1 VGRPRAYTEIV
12 ASIAIDDRLP
22 DPHEQASRLYEAH
35 SEWLLQYCLHQ
46 LRDHADAED
55 AVQVTFLYAF
65 RALRR
70 GVVPECERA
79 WLTTIAR
86 NVCHEQRRTRQRRP
100 ETADVEL
107 DRIALAR
114 PDHEEVG
121 FLDEVRAALAALPEN
136 QRRALLLRE
145 WQGLASSEIAS
156 ELELSEPATHALL
169 FRARRSF
176 ASALEASRR
185 SVAGLGLNVAVA
197 LHQVRAWLAT
207 LLEGATV
214 KAAVAT
220 TAAGV
225 VAGGVVLEQR
235 IESEK
240 TRPSVHPA
248 SAAVVTPTRRAAV
261 GPAVVAPEAKPGRTG
276 ASLRTKPPAGPGRRT
291 PAPQTAGT
299 STVQPVAP
307 ADDTIDS
314 SPLPPKPG
322 TEHPAEPPASA
333 SPNPPAPGPV
343 PPVPVPPVEPPPLPI
358 DLPPILGGDPL
369 PPIELPPP
377 LDELV
382 PPVELPPVEPPPLPP
397 LLP

>member
-1 VGRPRAYTEIV
+1 MV

-22 DPHEQASRLYEAH
+22 DPHEQASWLYETH
-35 SEWLLQYCLHQ
+35 SEWLLRYCLHQ
-46 LRDHADAED
+46 LGDHADAED
-55 AVQVTFLYAF
+55 AVQITFLYAF

-100 ETADVEL
+100 ETSDVEL

-121 FLDEVRAALAALPEN
+121 FLDEVCAALRTLPES

-145 WQGLASSEIAS
+145 WQGLASSEIA
-156 ELELSEPATHALL
+156 EQLELSEPATHALL

-185 SVAGLGLNVAVA
+185 SVAGLNVAAA
-197 LHQVRAWLAT
+197 LHQVRAWLAP

-225 VAGGVVLEQR
+225 VVGGVALEQR
-235 IESEK
+235 NDSER
-240 TRPSVHPA
+240 TRPSVRPAA
-248 SAAVVTPTRRAAV
+248 SAPVSSRPRFALVPPVVVSAEQRDGTGTSPRA
-261 GPAVVAPEAKPGRTG
+261 E
-276 ASLRTKPPAGPGRRT
+276 T
-291 PAPQTAGT
+291 PART
-299 STVQPVAP
+299 SSARPARRSAPQPVVP
-307 ADDTIDS
+307 ADDTVDAYS
-314 SPLPPKPG
+314 RPPKQA
-322 TEHPAEPPASA
+322 TEPPAEPPVAE
-333 SPNPPAPGPV
+333 SPSPPAPGPLPPA
-343 PPVPVPPVEPPPLPI
+343 PPVQVPPVEPPPLPI
-358 DLPPILGGDPL
+358 DLPPILGDDPL
-369 PPIELPPP
+369 PPVELPPP

-382 PPVELPPVEPPPLPP
+382 PPLELPPVEPPPLPP

>member
-1 VGRPRAYTEIV
+1 V
-12 ASIAIDDRLP
+12 ASIAIDERLP
-22 DPHEQASRLYEAH
+22 DPHEQASRLYSSH
-35 SEWLLQYCLHQ
+35 SEWLLRYCLHQ
-46 LRDHADAED
+46 LGDHADGED
-55 AVQVTFLYAF
+55 AVQSTFLYAF

-86 NVCHEQRRTRQRRP
+86 NVCHEQRRNRQRRP

-121 FLDEVRAALAALPEN
+121 FLDEVRAALQTLPDS

-145 WQGLASSEIAS
+145 WQGLPSSEIA
-156 ELELSEPATHALL
+156 EQLELSEPATHALL

-176 ASALEASRR
+176 VSALGASRR
-185 SVAGLGLNVAVA
+185 SVAGLNIAAA
-197 LHQVRAWLAT
+197 LHQVRAWLAP
-207 LLEGATV
+207 LLEGATA

-225 VAGGVVLEQR
+225 IVGGVALEQQSD
-235 IESEK
+235 SER
-240 TRPSVHPA
+240 TRPSTRPA
-248 SAAVVTPTRRAAV
+248 ASSPVTSLPRTAVV
-261 GPAVVAPEAKPGRTG
+261 PAVVGPDDQPAAAGTSRRGGSSARTG
-276 ASLRTKPPAGPGRRT
+276 RT

-299 STVQPVAP
+299 SAAPPVTP
-307 ADDTIDS
+307 AEDAIESYS
-314 SPLPPKPG
+314 SPPKQSPP
-322 TEHPAEPPASA
+322 PAEPPVAE
-333 SPNPPAPGPV
+333 SPSPPAPRPV
-343 PPVPVPPVEPPPLPI
+343 PPAPPVQVPPVEPPALPI
-358 DLPPILGGDPL
+358 DLPPILGDDPL
-369 PPIELPPP
+369 PRIELPPP